1 MTASPGSVFMG
12 ALAMFLNTN
21 WQILPQEVIQQPKTQ
36 IKEST
41 FFGGV
46 QMLLLY
52 LILLF

>member
-1 MTASPGSVFMG
+1 MS
-12 ALAMFLNTN
+12 ALATFLNTS

-36 IKEST
+36 IKENT

-46 QMLLLY
+46 KMLLLY